1 MENNKIS
8 FGKRPGNPLF
18 KRVWK
23 DMLRDWKRYLMI
35 GIMLI
40 ATIGFVSGMYVA
52 NNSMLKALEGNVTAL
67 KRENGHFQLSAKAD
81 EETLK
86 AIETGEMADVPTVY
100 RERAYSEAADEVEKA
115 VNEAIED
122 KVAEQVRDAIRA
134 QVTAAVDEQ
143 AAAAK
148 ALMAEDFLTEAE
160 ERILKRA
167 RNHRSMSRPQHAD
180 PRDYKLA
187 TGFEAV
193 IGYLYLS
200 GDIERVRSI
209 SAEAVRIIE
218 SQIR

>member
-1 MENNKIS
+1 MKKRLRRALFDTMITGNTMTPEELNRVSTTELAYLGDAVYEVYIRRMILEVYPADA
-8 FGKRPGNPLF
+8 GKSH
-18 KRVWK
+18 KAAVK
-23 DMLRDWKRYLMI
+23 
-35 GIMLI
+35 
-40 ATIGFVSGMYVA
+40 YVA
-52 NNSMLKALEGNVTAL
+52 
-67 KRENGHFQLSAKAD
+67 
-81 EETLK
+81 
-86 AIETGEMADVPTVY
+86 
-100 RERAYSEAADEVEKA
+100 AAG
-115 VNEAIED
+115 
-122 KVAEQVRDAIRA
+122 
-134 QVTAAVDEQ
+134 Q

-148 ALMAEDFLTEAE
+148 ALMAEGFLTEAE

-209 SAEAVRIIE
+209 SAEAVRMIE

>member
-1 MENNKIS
+1 MIT
-8 FGKRPGNPLF
+8 GNTMTPEELN
-18 KRVWK
+18 RVSTTE
-23 DMLRDWKRYLMI
+23 LAYLGDAVYEVYIRRMI
-35 GIMLI
+35 LEVYP
-40 ATIGFVSGMYVA
+40 ADASKSHKAAVKYVA
-52 NNSMLKALEGNVTAL
+52 
-67 KRENGHFQLSAKAD
+67 
-81 EETLK
+81 
-86 AIETGEMADVPTVY
+86 
-100 RERAYSEAADEVEKA
+100 AAG
-115 VNEAIED
+115 
-122 KVAEQVRDAIRA
+122 
-134 QVTAAVDEQ
+134 Q

-148 ALMAEDFLTEAE
+148 ALMAEGFLTEAE

-200 GDIERVRSI
+200 GDNERVRSI